1 MSIIIMIL
9 LLSVLVL
16 VHEAGHFFS
25 AKMFGM
31 KVEKFGFGLPV
42 GPVLYQTQ
50 WGDTKI
56 LIHALLLGGYVA
68 FPDDEKDSEIP
79 ADSPERFSNR
89 PIYQRAVVI
98 SAGVIANVLC
108 AFAFVFLTA
117 ALWGHLPSGRY
128 DIYTNEIVA
137 PKSESI
143 WQSGMQKHD
152 KIAEINGVKIDT
164 VPQLLTF
171 MQMSKT
177 DDGKIDISDAINS
190 LDKLKNL
197 NPALEKDEAIPPDV
211 AVQLPPQQL
220 EKPVK
225 LDKKVL
231 QGIKKYKETQ
241 INLTADQKTLRD
253 NLKGKS
259 IYVSNGKYT
268 LNDIAYALSDNSH
281 PVNIVVG
288 RNGKMIALKPI
299 LANKKGM
306 IGIKLEAKEVLIPTK
321 NPVAVI
327 KAGTTYLYNQTYMM
341 LYGLYQI
348 FTGKIPVQDLHGI
361 VAITKVGGDIIQ
373 NNGIFSGLL
382 LIAIISMDLAIV
394 NFLPIPALD
403 GGHILF
409 LIIEKIKGRPVNE
422 EVAERIGN
430 IGFWF
435 LILLMFYVI
444 FNDIFGLI
452 TKKF

>member
-1 MSIIIMIL
+1 MIL

-16 VHEAGHFFS
+16 VHEAGHFFA

-42 GPVLYQTQ
+42 GPVLFQTQ

-68 FPDDEKDSEIP
+68 FPDDEKDTDLP
-79 ADSPERFSNR
+79 ADSLDRFSNR
-89 PIYQRAVVI
+89 PIYQRAIVV
-98 SAGVIANVLC
+98 SAGVVSNVIC
-108 AFAFVFLTA
+108 AFVFVFLTA

-128 DIYTNEIVA
+128 DIFINDIVA
-137 PKSESI
+137 PKGESI
-143 WQSGMQKHD
+143 WQSGMQKKD
-152 KIAEINGVKIDT
+152 RIVEINGAKIDT
-164 VPQLLTF
+164 IPELLAF

-177 DDGKIDISDAINS
+177 DDGKVDTSTAVNNLI
-190 LDKLKNL
+190 KLKDL
-197 NPALEKDEAIPPDV
+197 NPALVKDEIIPPEV
-211 AVQLPPQQL
+211 GVQLPPQQL
-220 EKPVK
+220 ENPVK
-225 LDKKVL
+225 LDEKVL
-231 QGIKKYKETQ
+231 KGIKKYQDKQ
-241 INLTADQKTLRD
+241 IKLTAGQQKLRD
-253 NLKGKS
+253 YLKGKS
-259 IYVSNGKYT
+259 TYVSNGKYT
-268 LNDIAYALSDNSH
+268 LNDIAYAISDNSH
-281 PVNIVVG
+281 PVNIVVE
-288 RNGKMIALKPI
+288 RHGKPITLKPI

-321 NPVAVI
+321 NPVSVI
-327 KAGTTYLYNQTYMM
+327 VAGSNYLYNQTYMM

-348 FTGKIPVQDLHGI
+348 LTAKIPVTDLHGI

-403 GGHILF
+403 GGHIMF
-409 LIIEKIKGRPVNE
+409 LIIEKIKGRPVKE
-422 EVAERIGN
+422 EVVERIGN

-444 FNDIFGLI
+444 FNDILGLI